1 MSKPKLL
8 IVEDEEPTR
17 SQLTSGLRDDFTLVF
32 AADGEE
38 ALLAF
43 KREQP
48 ALVSLDL
55 DLPPDPHSTEPGLE
69 ALDQI

>member
-8 IVEDEEPTR
+8 IVEDDEPIRT
-17 SQLTSGLRDDFTLVF
+17 QLTSGLRDDFTLFF
-32 AADGEE
+32 AADGVE
-38 ALLAF
+38 ALSAV

-55 DLPPDPHSTEPGLE
+55 GLPPAVPGGSRRWTRS
-69 ALDQI
+69 